1 MHNLIQYVKVLHTN
15 KMCLQSAQPQEIKED
30 HEDNLIRKVRDHENI
45 RNDELDAA
53 IAVHLPPRLLIIPS
67 HFWLSL
73 GLINVP
79 LKKKKWK

>member
-15 KMCLQSAQPQEIKED
+15 KMCLQSAPATEIKEE
-30 HEDNLIRKVRDHENI
+30 HEDDLIWKVRDHENI

-67 HFWLSL
+67 SFLTLSRF
-73 GLINVP
+73 N
-79 LKKKKWK
+79 